1 MRGFKGRGAWKA
13 LTQEMKGFEGR
24 GGVTKKK
31 RILSCQVPYVK
42 VPLEKVVDD
51 FANMGFTRDQV
62 RSVVHRLT
70 ESGQTIDTN
79 VVLDHLMNPRR

>member
-1 MRGFKGRGAWKA
+1 M
-13 LTQEMKGFEGR
+13 
-24 GGVTKKK
+24 
-31 RILSCQVPYVK
+31 K